1 MDAVHLHLILNHV
14 PVLGTIFGFV
24 LLAIGLIRRSDELQ
38 RAGLVTFVV
47 AAVITI
53 PVYVSGTIA
62 YEPLEELLEDIDP
75 AAEGFIDQHETAG
88 LIAFLVTLVLGIVA
102 LATLLV
108 WKRPEIARRLVIA
121 SLVLAIVVGGV
132 VGWTANIGG
141 QIRHTE
147 IRAGFQ
153 PPHED

>member
-108 WKRPEIARRLVIA
+108 WKRPEIARRLVIV

>member
-1 MDAVHLHLILNHV
+1 MDAVHLHLLLNHV

-38 RAGLVTFVV
+38 RAGLVTFIGV
-47 AAVITI
+47 ALVTI
-53 PVYVSGTIA
+53 PVYISGTVA
-62 YEPLEELLEDIDP
+62 YESIEELLEDVDP

-88 LIAFLVTLVLGIVA
+88 LIGFVSTLVLGIVA
-102 LATLLV
+102 LVTLWA
-108 WKRPEIARRLVIA
+108 WKRPELARWLVIA

-153 PPHED
+153 TPHED